1 MNGTDS
7 DFDLFSYAESVRE
20 QQLAETEKERQQP
33 AETAPEFEPEPEL
46 KPKPEPENA
55 ATAEEPEAAA
65 PEPVKVPPPKALTRN
80 DFHQLCVGFLAS
92 LSPDAIATSVPVR
105 QIKYQVTA
113 AGFWLGG
120 NTRNREVVRTAAVV
134 FFDQTD
140 NCFCDC
146 VDQKALLEAIH
157 DLRGEKEK
165 LEAEIRATEPE
176 LASTND
182 LFSEFRSW
190 DYASSRNSAYQKLRR
205 KLEKLQHT
213 LHQGSRLEH
222 IRRAGAADLCYLAV
236 PAGLIAPDEIAA
248 GWGLVYLNAD
258 RSFTLV
264 REAEL
269 QGEVDPHNRQLLAR
283 NIAVAATSAVLFA
296 AGVDHHGENVSFRKQ
311 PRRRRPQ

>member
-1 MNGTDS
+1 MNES
-7 DFDLFSYAESVRE
+7 DNEFDLFSYAEAVRE
-20 QQLAETEKERQQP
+20 QEAAEAGKER
-33 AETAPEFEPEPEL
+33 AAVETVEEPEP
-46 KPKPEPENA
+46 A
-55 ATAEEPEAAA
+55 ALPVEEPERAEVAPESPAA
-65 PEPVKVPPPKALTRN
+65 PPEPARVPPPKALTRS
-80 DFHQLCVGFLAS
+80 DFHQLCIGFLAS
-92 LSPDAIATSVPVR
+92 LSPDAIATFVPVR

-120 NTRNREVVRTAAVV
+120 NPRNREVARTAAVV
-134 FFDQTD
+134 FFDQPD

-157 DLRGEKEK
+157 NLRDEKEK

-176 LASTND
+176 LASAND

-190 DYASSRNSAYQKLRR
+190 DYASSRNPAYQKLRR

-269 QGEVDPHNRQLLAR
+269 QVGVDPRNRQLLAR

-296 AGVDHHGENVSFRKQ
+296 AGVEHCGENVRYRRV

>member
-1 MNGTDS
+1 MNEADN
-7 DFDLFSYAESVRE
+7 DFDLFSYAEAMRE
-20 QQLAETEKERQQP
+20 QEAAAADPQQP
-33 AETAPEFEPEPEL
+33 AAP
-46 KPKPEPENA
+46 
-55 ATAEEPEAAA
+55 AEEPEDAA
-65 PEPVKVPPPKALTRN
+65 PAEEPEDAAPALTVRVPPPKALNRS
-80 DFHQLCVGFLAS
+80 DFLQLCVGFLAS
-92 LSPDAIATSVPVR
+92 LSPDAIATFVPVR
-105 QIKYQVTA
+105 RIKYQVTA

-120 NTRNREVVRTAAVV
+120 APRNREVARTAAVV

-157 DLRGEKEK
+157 NLRDEKEK

-222 IRRAGAADLCYLAV
+222 IRRAAAADLCYLAV

-269 QGEVDPHNRQLLAR
+269 QSGVDPHNRQQLAR
-283 NIAVAATSAVLFA
+283 NIAVAATSAVQFA
-296 AGVDHHGENVSFRKQ
+296 AGVDHRGETVSYRKL

>member
-1 MNGTDS
+1 M
-7 DFDLFSYAESVRE
+7 A
-20 QQLAETEKERQQP
+20 
-33 AETAPEFEPEPEL
+33 
-46 KPKPEPENA
+46 
-55 ATAEEPEAAA
+55 
-65 PEPVKVPPPKALTRN
+65 
-80 DFHQLCVGFLAS
+80 
-92 LSPDAIATSVPVR
+92 
-105 QIKYQVTA
+105 
-113 AGFWLGG
+113 
-120 NTRNREVVRTAAVV
+120 RTAAVV

-157 DLRGEKEK
+157 DLRGEKEQ

-190 DYASSRNSAYQKLRR
+190 DYASSRNTAYQKLLR

-248 GWGLVYLNAD
+248 GWGLVYLGQD
-258 RSFTLV
+258 RSFRLA
-264 REAEL
+264 REAE
-269 QGEVDPHNRQLLAR
+269 QQSIATPEGRQILAQ
-283 NIAVAATSAVLFA
+283 NIAVAASQAVLFA
-296 AGVDHHGENVSFRKQ
+296 SGIDHSRSGRILYRRP
-311 PRRRRPQ
+311 PRRKAEQSGPGA